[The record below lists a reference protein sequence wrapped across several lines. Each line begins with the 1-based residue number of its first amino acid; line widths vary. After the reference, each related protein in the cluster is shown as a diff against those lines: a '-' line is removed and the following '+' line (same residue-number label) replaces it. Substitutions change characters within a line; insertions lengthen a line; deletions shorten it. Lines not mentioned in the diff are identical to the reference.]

1 MGLLY
6 RPGLGLFE
14 VVDEGLGVGGLAI
27 ALEDLGSDVDH
38 TLVELLVTQVDGH
51 LREILRLALVEQVP
65 LDHASDVLHVHS
77 SKRVYHGAL
86 ALFIELFLQKE
97 GGEAHVFCKLNHL
110 VVFVEVEVH
119 SALGLFL

>member
-14 VVDEGLGVGGLAI
+14 VVDEGLGVRGLAL
-27 ALEDLGSDVDH
+27 ALEDLGSDVDY
-38 TLVELLVTQVDGH
+38 TLVELLVAQVDGH

-77 SKRVYHGAL
+77 SK
-86 ALFIELFLQKE
+86 
-97 GGEAHVFCKLNHL
+97 
-110 VVFVEVEVH
+110 
-119 SALGLFL
+119 